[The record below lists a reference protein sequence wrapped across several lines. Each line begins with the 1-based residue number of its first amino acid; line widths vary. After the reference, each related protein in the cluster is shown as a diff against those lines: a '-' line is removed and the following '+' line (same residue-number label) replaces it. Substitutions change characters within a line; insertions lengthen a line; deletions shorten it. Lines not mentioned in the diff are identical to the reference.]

1 MHLHHMGHMT
11 WCNLIWKLDHYTQ
24 KNELHQICSR
34 EKMMQINA
42 KLGGI
47 TQVD

>member
-11 WCNLIWKLDHYTQ
+11 WCNLTWKLITHK

-42 KLGGI
+42 KQEESLK
-47 TQVD
+47 